1 MSRLRTLV
9 AAVASLAILAAGC
22 GAAEEV
28 REEVGEAAEELR
40 TELTTPGGDDGGAG
54 QPGGG
59 GGPGGQPGG
68 GEGGGSGGDGA
79 GPGPAG
85 PALNDLGPVGANG
98 WAMLRASVAR
108 LVVEI
113 DAQQGAAPDD
123 RAVAHLRQVLAGVVD
138 KPAGITVDTGGT
150 FASDRTSWT
159 TEALRA
165 VAGEHRDHRSG
176 GDTVAVYALY
186 VRGSLAGREGA
197 LGVAHNASEVA
208 LFPERWQGTIGGLLG
223 SDREVEQAVLVHE
236 VGHLLGL
243 VNLTYTSAI
252 EGREDPEHPGHS
264 ASRDS
269 VMFWAIESTAIQQV
283 FSGPPPD
290 TFDDWDRQDLQGLKA
305 GRY

>member
-9 AAVASLAILAAGC
+9 ATVAFLAVLAAGC

-28 REEVGEAAEELR
+28 REEVGQAAEELR
-40 TELTTPGGDDGGAG
+40 TELTNPGGG

-59 GGPGGQPGG
+59 GAPGGQDGG
-68 GEGGGSGGDGA
+68 GGAGGGAGGDGA
-79 GPGPAG
+79 APAPDG

-98 WAMLRASVAR
+98 RAMLRASVPR
-108 LVVEI
+108 MVIEI
-113 DAQQGAAPDD
+113 DAQRGAAADD

-138 KPAGITVDTGGT
+138 KPAGITVDAGET

-165 VAGEHRDHRSG
+165 VAGQHRDHVSG

-186 VRGSLAGREGA
+186 VRGSLAGRESA

-223 SDREVEQAVLVHE
+223 SDQEVEQAVLVHE
-236 VGHLLGL
+236 LGHLFGL

-252 EGREDPEHPGHS
+252 EGRESDAHPGHS
-264 ASRDS
+264 ASQDS
-269 VMFWAIESTAIQQV
+269 VMFWAIESTAIQQI

-290 TFDDWDRQDLQGLKA
+290 TFDQWDRQDLQGLKT